1 MNLALS
7 PSAFNVFSTVST
19 NITFKNEVYLPAGV
33 NISIGFPSAVSSL
46 NFSSIVYA
54 NSTLTI
60 INTSTLTSNAPYN
73 LSFIY
78 NYDIP
83 IGTTLIIP
91 FSMKTPANL
100 GTYGPMPFKITK
112 NINTYEQANFLKLYV
127 NQTSP
132 IDVKISSSNSNGNSA
147 GANTTL
153 QFSLSSYI
161 AHSTPFFFFLI
172 SVPNDTTFYPTGSCS
187 GACNS
192 NYDLASRTTINI
204 TINNSYSFSSNFYNY
219 SISLGIFQNPRSL
232 GSSMTWYFQTYNKDG
247 SQVGT
252 GNSTFLVSLPNVLT
266 GSLSLNDRYYRNNSN
281 SVQMFISMWNVLISG
296 DYFLLQFGTDT
307 YSSPSN
313 KVSCPL
319 LNCSISNQSTTN
331 VLVVVVTP
339 NINQLNVNSIS
350 FQITGLVSSDT
361 SIYN

>member
-1 MNLALS
+1 M
-7 PSAFNVFSTVST
+7 
-19 NITFKNEVYLPAGV
+19 YLPAGV
-33 NISIGFPSAVSSL
+33 TFTITFPSAISSL

-60 INTSTLTSNAPYN
+60 INTSTVTSASPFN

-78 NYDIP
+78 NYDMP
-83 IGTTLIIP
+83 IGTNLIIP
-91 FSMKTPANL
+91 FSIKTPANL
-100 GTYGPMPFKITK
+100 GTYGPMSFKITR
-112 NINTYEQANFLKLYV
+112 NNNTYEQSNFLKLYV

-132 IDVKISSSNSNGNSA
+132 IDVKMTAPNSNGYAA

-161 AHSTPFFFFLI
+161 AHSTPYFFFLI
-172 SVPNDTTFYPTGSCS
+172 SVPNDTVFYPSGACS

-192 NYDLASRTTINI
+192 VYDMASKTTINI

-219 SISLGIFQNPRSL
+219 SISLGVFKNPRSL
-232 GSSMTWYFQTYNKDG
+232 GSSMSWYFQTYNKDG

-252 GNSTFLVSLPNVLT
+252 GNSTFLVSLPNLLT

-281 SVQMFISMWNVLISG
+281 SVQLFISMWNVLISG
-296 DYFLLQFGTDT
+296 DYLLLQFGTDT
-307 YSSPSN
+307 YSSPTN
-313 KVSCPL
+313 NVSCPL
-319 LNCSISNQSTTN
+319 LNCSVSNQSTSN
-331 VLVVVVTP
+331 VLVVLVTP

-350 FQITGLVSSDT
+350 FQISGLASSDT